1 MKRTAASSNRR
12 IDNADRFD
20 RLFDT
25 SIETR
30 LRRASCKPGPAL
42 VQTDERCVTAS
53 VGSRV
58 LCSSELNLA
67 SESSSSALGGVP
79 RQVHGCEAYPVTE
92 DLREWHLDLH
102 PTAGPLEGVRFHLVV
117 HFPAPSAEA
126 AQRGSALLQR
136 APCVYRVF
144 RVCKTLVGVQGVV
157 CVLVGVEV
165 FFFPSHALRR
175 PVLMAFKSH
184 PYSGNLRQIIF
195 SCIQLRTR

>member
-102 PTAGPLEGVRFHLVV
+102 PTAGPLEGGIAGGREIRSWRNDLLC
-117 HFPAPSAEA
+117 
-126 AQRGSALLQR
+126 GSANRLSQ
-136 APCVYRVF
+136 
-144 RVCKTLVGVQGVV
+144 K
-157 CVLVGVEV
+157 
-165 FFFPSHALRR
+165 LRCR
-175 PVLMAFKSH
+175 CC
-184 PYSGNLRQIIF
+184 NLASSR
-195 SCIQLRTR
+195 RTRWRGAGTRFYVTSHRSRRSD

>member
-1 MKRTAASSNRR
+1 MPTVSTASSTRR
-12 IDNADRFD
+12 LKRDYDELRANPVRRWC
-20 RLFDT
+20 RLT
-25 SIETR
+25 SAVSLLLWEVASSVVQNLT
-30 LRRASCKPGPAL
+30 LRPNL
-42 VQTDERCVTAS
+42 V
-53 VGSRV
+53 
-58 LCSSELNLA
+58 LFL
-67 SESSSSALGGVP
+67 ALGGVP
-79 RQVHGCEAYPVTE
+79 RQVYGCEAYPVTE

-165 FFFPSHALRR
+165 FFFSEPCAASSGVDGVQISSIFWQSAANYFQL
-175 PVLMAFKSH
+175 
-184 PYSGNLRQIIF
+184 YSATYAM
-195 SCIQLRTR
+195 TRLCVAQR